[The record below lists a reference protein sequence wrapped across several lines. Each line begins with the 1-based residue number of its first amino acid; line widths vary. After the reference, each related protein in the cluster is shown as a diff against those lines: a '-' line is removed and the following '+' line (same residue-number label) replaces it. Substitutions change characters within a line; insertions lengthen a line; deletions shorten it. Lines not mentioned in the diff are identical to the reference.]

1 MKFKRNNEMFKR
13 NDIKLFRK
21 LEDKLQVFPAGITRK
36 DKHLVF
42 SVAELCL
49 SDVTSL
55 NKCVHHEMN
64 FIEKILYKF
73 SSDPYLVI
81 GIFQKAKVRF
91 KTNVKSLIDV
101 IYDIELEDENPK
113 LWESKWGIT
122 SVTSNN
128 QRQFKKCCKYRKKYL
143 HWFRDIFILIN

>member
-1 MKFKRNNEMFKR
+1 MKFEKDNKMFKR

-21 LEDKLQVFPAGITRK
+21 LEDQLQVFPAGITRK
-36 DKHLVF
+36 DKQLVF

-55 NKCVHHEMN
+55 NKCVCHEMN
-64 FIEKILYKF
+64 FIEKVLYKF
-73 SSDPYLVI
+73 SSDPALLI
-81 GIFQKAKVRF
+81 NIFQRAKIRF
-91 KTNVKSLIDV
+91 KTNIKSLIDV
-101 IYDIELEDENPK
+101 IYDLELEDENPK

-128 QRQFKKCCKYRKKYL
+128 QRRFKKCCKYRKKYL
-143 HWFRDIFILIN
+143 YWFRDIFILIN